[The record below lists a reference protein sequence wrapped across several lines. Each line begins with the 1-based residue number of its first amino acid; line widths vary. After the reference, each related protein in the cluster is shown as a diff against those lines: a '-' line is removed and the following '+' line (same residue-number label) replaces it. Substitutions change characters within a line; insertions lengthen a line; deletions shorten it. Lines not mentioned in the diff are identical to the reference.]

1 MNYLELKDYIDGE
14 AINGILKQIKRTD
27 DLSKEKERYHKL
39 LDVAYKR
46 FGDGDYHFI
55 SSPGRSEIGGNHT
68 DHQRGH
74 IVAASL
80 DIDNV
85 CCVKKIDNN
94 ICTFVDPKFD
104 DCIVNINDLSVK
116 YEEKNTSASLIRGIA
131 ARLNELGYSIGGF
144 EAVCDSEVLSGSG
157 ISSSACYE
165 VMLVEIFNCL
175 YNNHSISPKDR
186 AIISQY
192 AENNY
197 FGKPCG
203 LMDQLAISV
212 GGFVAVDFN
221 DPSNPIIESYNFD
234 FSDFGYQLL
243 LINTKGNHANLN
255 HEYAAVT
262 REIKEVA
269 ELMDAEVLRDKSSD
283 YFFSHLKEIRDKVK
297 NDRALLRAFHFYNED
312 KRAIEQADAISK
324 KDIDRLLALM
334 KESGRSSYMYLQN
347 VYPSSM
353 PKQQPCSVG
362 LALCDY
368 ILIDKGAYR
377 IHGGGFAGTIQAV
390 VPYSILDSFKIV
402 LTSMFGDDSILEVKI
417 RPFGTKTIV

>member
-1 MNYLELKDYIDGE
+1 MKYSELKNYIDGE
-14 AINGILKQIKRTD
+14 AINGILKQIKKTD
-27 DLSKEKERYHKL
+27 DLSKEKERYHNL
-39 LDVAYKR
+39 LDTACLR
-46 FGDGDYHFI
+46 FGEGDYHFI

-80 DIDNV
+80 DIDNL
-85 CCVKKIDNN
+85 CCVKKTDNN
-94 ICTFVDPKFD
+94 ICTFIDPKFD
-104 DCIVNINDLSVK
+104 DCIVELDDLSAK

-131 ARLNELGYSIGGF
+131 ARLNELGYAIGGF

-157 ISSSACYE
+157 ISSSACFE

-221 DPSNPIIESYNFD
+221 DPNNPLIESYNFD
-234 FSDFGYQLL
+234 FSDYGYQLI

-269 ELMDAEVLRDKSSD
+269 ELMDVEVLRDKSSE
-283 YFFSHLKEIRDKVK
+283 YFFSHLKETRNKVK

-312 KRAIEQADAISK
+312 RRAIEQADAISK
-324 KDIDRLLALM
+324 KDIDRLLTLM

-353 PKQQPCSVG
+353 PKQQPCAVG

-390 VPYSILDSFKIV
+390 VPYSILDSFKAV
-402 LTSMFGDDSILEVKI
+402 LTSVFGNDSILEVKI
-417 RPFGTKTIV
+417 RPFGTKTII

>member
-1 MNYLELKDYIDGE
+1 MNYLELKDYIDSD
-14 AINGILKQIKRTD
+14 AIDETLRQIKRTD
-27 DLSKEKERYHKL
+27 DISKEKERYHKL
-39 LDVAYKR
+39 LDTAYAR

-68 DHQRGH
+68 DHQHGH

-80 DIDNV
+80 DIDNL
-85 CCVKKIDNN
+85 CCVKKTDDNMC
-94 ICTFVDPKFD
+94 IFVDPRFD
-104 DCIVNINDLSVK
+104 DCIVNIDYLNSRL
-116 YEEKNTSASLIRGIA
+116 EEKNTSASLIRGIA

-144 EAVCDSEVLSGSG
+144 AAVCDSQVLIGSG
-157 ISSSACYE
+157 ISSSACFE
-165 VMLVEIFNCL
+165 IMLVEIFNCL
-175 YNNHSISPKDR
+175 YNNDSISPKDR

-221 DPSNPIIESYNFD
+221 NPNDPIIESYNFD
-234 FSDFGYQLL
+234 FNDYGYQLL

-255 HEYAAVT
+255 DEYAAVT
-262 REIKEVA
+262 SEIKEVA
-269 ELMDAEVLRDKSSD
+269 ELMDVEVLRDKTSD
-283 YFFSHLKEIRDKVK
+283 YFFGHLKEIRDEVN

-312 KRAIEQADAISK
+312 NRAIKQADAIAK
-324 KDIDRLLALM
+324 KDIDRLLTLM

-347 VYPSSM
+347 VYPSSL
-353 PKQQPCSVG
+353 PKQQPCAVG

-368 ILIDKGAYR
+368 ILLDKGAYR

-390 VPYSILDSFKIV
+390 VPNNILDTFKIV
-402 LTSMFGDDSILEVKI
+402 LSSIFGDDAILEVKI